1 MKWIGPLF
9 TNAGGWSAF
18 VSYHNGEWCIDKD
31 NPIKIGEGRSGMMLL
46 PILQKGYG
54 ENYDHQ
60 IALIQSGLKA
70 IGMDENLAYGFPFHV
85 PVLTAFKLIMP
96 HWAGMAADWIPFI
109 EINNERAQLLF
120 DACQDK
126 AFSQKTRHAV
136 LKIVNGWAKQQG
148 FAFVRGTALTD
159 NTPERA

>member
-9 TNAGGWSAF
+9 TNAGGWAAF
-18 VSYHNGEWCIDKD
+18 VSYHNGEWYIDQD
-31 NPIKIGEGRSGMMLL
+31 NPTKIGEGRSPIMLL

-70 IGMDENLAYGFPFHV
+70 IGMEEKLAYGFPFHV
-85 PVLTAFKLIMP
+85 PVLAAFELMP
-96 HWAGMAADWIPFI
+96 HWADMAADWVSFI
-109 EINNERAQLLF
+109 ELNNERAQMLF

-126 AFSQKTRHAV
+126 AFSQKARHAV
-136 LKIVNGWAKQQG
+136 LKIVNAWAKKRG
-148 FAFVRGTALTD
+148 FSFVRGTALTH
-159 NTPERA
+159 TSTERT